1 MRSLQSIRDVWKKY
15 NFILTSSQKR
25 WGIVVAVMTFI
36 GAILETLGVTIVL
49 PLVQVIMNPE
59 TLLENSAAA
68 YVVNM
73 LHLQT
78 RTQLVMAVGIGVII
92 VYLLKNGFLLFLS
105 YIRAKY
111 ACKVQRE
118 LSIEMMKSYLSRGYS
133 FFLNSNTSNLL
144 RGMTTSID
152 STYTALYQIF
162 KILSEVF
169 AVACICFYILI
180 VDAMMALSIIALTF
194 VCLLCVAFGFRKWM
208 KNCGLEEYKL
218 NAELSKVLL
227 QAFQGVKEVLVM
239 HKQKYFINEYEK
251 KYIERQYPVIGKTV
265 AAESPAYLIEAV
277 CVMGL
282 VLAVCF
288 KALGAQD
295 TTILV
300 SQLASF
306 AVGAFRILPSLGRI
320 SSSFNQVVFSLPNLE
335 DAYQNFQAARKKS
348 AESHSIELPAD
359 TEIRL
364 MQQIEIRD
372 VVWQYEGT
380 EKKVLKGV
388 NLIIK
393 KGQSVAFIGQS
404 GAGKTTL
411 ADIILGLLYPQQ
423 GKVLLDGEHDI
434 HQIPTQWS
442 KLIAFVPQTVY
453 LMDDTIRNNVAF
465 GVDEKEIVDEQIW
478 SVLEQAQLK
487 DFVEELPDGLD
498 TLIGERGVRFSGGQR
513 QRIAI
518 ARALYTNPDILIL
531 DEATSALDNE
541 TETAVMEA
549 IERLQGHKTLIII
562 AHRLTTVKK
571 CDMIYEI
578 KNGVANA
585 VDKRK
590 LFEN

>member
-59 TLLENSAAA
+59 TLLENSVAA

-169 AVACICFYILI
+169 TVACICFYILI

-465 GVDEKEIVDEQIW
+465 GVDEKEIIDEQIW

>member
-1 MRSLQSIRDVWKKY
+1 
-15 NFILTSSQKR
+15 
-25 WGIVVAVMTFI
+25 
-36 GAILETLGVTIVL
+36 
-49 PLVQVIMNPE
+49 
-59 TLLENSAAA
+59 
-68 YVVNM
+68 
-73 LHLQT
+73 
-78 RTQLVMAVGIGVII
+78 
-92 VYLLKNGFLLFLS
+92 
-105 YIRAKY
+105 
-111 ACKVQRE
+111 
-118 LSIEMMKSYLSRGYS
+118 
-133 FFLNSNTSNLL
+133 
-144 RGMTTSID
+144 
-152 STYTALYQIF
+152 
-162 KILSEVF
+162 
-169 AVACICFYILI
+169 
-180 VDAMMALSIIALTF
+180 
-194 VCLLCVAFGFRKWM
+194 
-208 KNCGLEEYKL
+208 
-218 NAELSKVLL
+218 
-227 QAFQGVKEVLVM
+227 
-239 HKQKYFINEYEK
+239 
-251 KYIERQYPVIGKTV
+251 
-265 AAESPAYLIEAV
+265 
-277 CVMGL
+277 
-282 VLAVCF
+282 
-288 KALGAQD
+288 
-295 TTILV
+295 
-300 SQLASF
+300 
-306 AVGAFRILPSLGRI
+306 
-320 SSSFNQVVFSLPNLE
+320 
-335 DAYQNFQAARKKS
+335 
-348 AESHSIELPAD
+348 
-359 TEIRL
+359 

-465 GVDEKEIVDEQIW
+465 GVDEKEIIDEQIW

>member
-15 NFILTSSQKR
+15 NFILTPSQKR
-25 WGIVVAVMTFI
+25 WGIVVALMTFI

-169 AVACICFYILI
+169 TVACICFYILI
-180 VDAMMALSIIALTF
+180 VDAMMALSIIVLTF

-208 KNCGLEEYKL
+208 KNCGLAEYKL
-218 NAELSKVLL
+218 NAELNKVLL

-465 GVDEKEIVDEQIW
+465 GVDEKEIIDEQIW

-518 ARALYTNPDILIL
+518 ARALYTNPDILVL

-562 AHRLTTVKK
+562 AHRLFTVRN
-571 CDMIYEI
+571 CDIIYEVKEGI
-578 KNGVANA
+578 VRT
-585 VDKRK
+585 VDKER
-590 LFEN
+590 LF

>member
-25 WGIVVAVMTFI
+25 WGIVVALMTFI

-465 GVDEKEIVDEQIW
+465 GVDEKEIIDEQIW

>member
-1 MRSLQSIRDVWKKY
+1 
-15 NFILTSSQKR
+15 
-25 WGIVVAVMTFI
+25 
-36 GAILETLGVTIVL
+36 
-49 PLVQVIMNPE
+49 
-59 TLLENSAAA
+59 
-68 YVVNM
+68 
-73 LHLQT
+73 
-78 RTQLVMAVGIGVII
+78 
-92 VYLLKNGFLLFLS
+92 
-105 YIRAKY
+105 
-111 ACKVQRE
+111 
-118 LSIEMMKSYLSRGYS
+118 
-133 FFLNSNTSNLL
+133 
-144 RGMTTSID
+144 
-152 STYTALYQIF
+152 
-162 KILSEVF
+162 
-169 AVACICFYILI
+169 
-180 VDAMMALSIIALTF
+180 
-194 VCLLCVAFGFRKWM
+194 
-208 KNCGLEEYKL
+208 
-218 NAELSKVLL
+218 
-227 QAFQGVKEVLVM
+227 
-239 HKQKYFINEYEK
+239 
-251 KYIERQYPVIGKTV
+251 
-265 AAESPAYLIEAV
+265 
-277 CVMGL
+277 
-282 VLAVCF
+282 
-288 KALGAQD
+288 
-295 TTILV
+295 
-300 SQLASF
+300 
-306 AVGAFRILPSLGRI
+306 
-320 SSSFNQVVFSLPNLE
+320 
-335 DAYQNFQAARKKS
+335 
-348 AESHSIELPAD
+348 
-359 TEIRL
+359 

>member
-25 WGIVVAVMTFI
+25 WGIVVALMTFI

-465 GVDEKEIVDEQIW
+465 GVDEKEIIDEQIW

-518 ARALYTNPDILIL
+518 ARALYTNPDILVL

-562 AHRLTTVKK
+562 AHRLFTVRN
-571 CDMIYEI
+571 CDIIYEVKEGI
-578 KNGVANA
+578 VRT
-585 VDKRK
+585 VDKER
-590 LFEN
+590 LF

>member
-25 WGIVVAVMTFI
+25 WGIVVALMTFI

-465 GVDEKEIVDEQIW
+465 GVDEKEIIDEQIW
-478 SVLEQAQLK
+478 SVLEQSQLK

-518 ARALYTNPDILIL
+518 ARALYTNPDILVL

-562 AHRLTTVKK
+562 AHRLFTVRN
-571 CDMIYEI
+571 CDIIYEVKEGI
-578 KNGVANA
+578 VRT
-585 VDKRK
+585 VDKER
-590 LFEN
+590 LF

>member
-1 MRSLQSIRDVWKKY
+1 
-15 NFILTSSQKR
+15 
-25 WGIVVAVMTFI
+25 
-36 GAILETLGVTIVL
+36 
-49 PLVQVIMNPE
+49 
-59 TLLENSAAA
+59 
-68 YVVNM
+68 
-73 LHLQT
+73 
-78 RTQLVMAVGIGVII
+78 
-92 VYLLKNGFLLFLS
+92 
-105 YIRAKY
+105 
-111 ACKVQRE
+111 
-118 LSIEMMKSYLSRGYS
+118 
-133 FFLNSNTSNLL
+133 
-144 RGMTTSID
+144 
-152 STYTALYQIF
+152 
-162 KILSEVF
+162 
-169 AVACICFYILI
+169 
-180 VDAMMALSIIALTF
+180 
-194 VCLLCVAFGFRKWM
+194 
-208 KNCGLEEYKL
+208 
-218 NAELSKVLL
+218 
-227 QAFQGVKEVLVM
+227 M

-465 GVDEKEIVDEQIW
+465 GVDEKEIIDEQIW

>member
-169 AVACICFYILI
+169 TVACICFYILI

-465 GVDEKEIVDEQIW
+465 GVDEKEIIDEQIW

>member
-1 MRSLQSIRDVWKKY
+1 MKSLRSIRDVWKKY
-15 NFILTSSQKR
+15 NFILTPAQKR
-25 WGIVVAVMTFI
+25 WGIVVAFMTLI

-49 PLVQVIMNPE
+49 PLVQVIMSPE
-59 TLLENSAAA
+59 TLLENPVTAPI
-68 YVVNM
+68 VDM

-78 RTQLVMAVGIGVII
+78 RTQLVIAVGVGVII

-118 LSIEMMKSYLSRGYS
+118 LSIEMMNSYLGRGYS
-133 FFLNSNTSNLL
+133 FFLSSNTSNLL
-144 RGMTTSID
+144 RGMTTTID
-152 STYTALYQIF
+152 STYMALYQIF
-162 KILSEVF
+162 KIMSEVF
-169 AVACICFYILI
+169 TVACICIYILL
-180 VDAMMALSIIALTF
+180 VDATMALSIIALTF

-208 KNCGLEEYKL
+208 KNCGLAEYKL
-218 NAELSKVLL
+218 NAELNKVLL

-251 KYIERQYPVIGKTV
+251 KYIKRQYPVIGKTV

-277 CVMGL
+277 CVTGL
-282 VLAVCF
+282 VIAVVF

-295 TTILV
+295 TAVLV

-320 SSSFNQVVFSLPNLE
+320 SSSFNQVVFALPNLE
-335 DAYQNFQAARKKS
+335 DAYQNFQTARKKT
-348 AESHSIELPAD
+348 AESRSFETVAD
-359 TEIRL
+359 EEIRL
-364 MQQIEIRD
+364 LQQIEVRD
-372 VVWQYEGT
+372 VAWQYEGT
-380 EKKVLKGV
+380 EKRVLDGI
-388 NLIIK
+388 NLVIK
-393 KGQSVAFIGQS
+393 KGQSAAFIGQS

-423 GKVLLDGEHDI
+423 GKVLLDGKYDI
-434 HQIPTQWS
+434 YQMPAQWS

-465 GVDEKEIVDEQIW
+465 GVNEKEIDDEQIW

-513 QRIAI
+513 QRVAI
-518 ARALYTNPDILIL
+518 ARALYTNPDILVL

-541 TETAVMEA
+541 TEAAVMEA

-562 AHRLTTVKK
+562 AHRLSTVRN
-571 CDMIYEI
+571 CDVIYEI
-578 KNGVANA
+578 KEGKAE
-585 VDKRK
+585 KISKESLYRS
-590 LFEN
+590 